1 MLDVQRQTYTVKE
14 AAKILGVGIVSAYEA
29 IKNDEIPHIKVGRR
43 IIIPKVALD
52 NMLREVI

>member
-29 IKNDEIPHIKVGRR
+29 IKNVEIPHIKVGRR